1 MEQRESER
9 RIARD
14 DMLVLAAYAGLNV
27 EHAGDLDAVSDHLV
41 QLLADVCEW
50 RDEGLGVTQI
60 ADAAD
65 FVRPVA
71 VDRVRS
77 GTPPAGD
84 T

>member
-1 MEQRESER
+1 MEQRGER

-14 DMLVLAAYAGLNV
+14 DLLVLAAYAGLNV
-27 EHAGDLDAVSDHLV
+27 EHAGDLDAVSNHLA

-50 RDEGLGVTQI
+50 RHEGLGVTQI
-60 ADAAD
+60 ADGGD
-65 FVRPVA
+65 FVRPVTI
-71 VDRVRS
+71 DRVRS